1 MIQLLIHVHLKPTRI
16 TRFLLLLPLLLSLL
30 HLLLLLVSVC
40 PSLNITVDRLHFLQ
54 NGEAYEQVASITAA
68 CTSKLP
74 RLFRPQAIIRACSF
88 GARARA
94 TDRANVK
101 YRVFLKH
108 VGSTMD
114 TDEYDKRG
122 KNLPR
127 TYVRIF
133 GFAFELQLLSCSFRM
148 EWRMGQGW
156 KMECNQFVEIDGR
169 VFLAIDNYLD
179 FIFQGLG
186 SSVVECRRFRLFM
199 KWK

>member
-1 MIQLLIHVHLKPTRI
+1 MKERFYDPTFNTRSPE
-16 TRFLLLLPLLLSLL
+16 TDENYRFLLL
-30 HLLLLLVSVC
+30 LLLLLVSVC
-40 PSLNITVDRLHFLQ
+40 PSLNIIVDRLHFLQ
-54 NGEAYEQVASITAA
+54 NGEAYEQVASITAV

-122 KNLPR
+122 KLATN
-127 TYVRIF
+127 VRADLWF
-133 GFAFELQLLSCSFRM
+133 CFR
-148 EWRMGQGW
+148 
-156 KMECNQFVEIDGR
+156 VTTP
-169 VFLAIDNYLD
+169 FL
-179 FIFQGLG
+179 
-186 SSVVECRRFRLFM
+186 
-199 KWK
+199 